1 MILKKRCRRELLF
14 CFYRKHLPKNYTKN
28 DILEFLKRL
37 RDEINKYKYYVSSN
51 FITIGR
57 RDFLRES
64 LTKKLKFDYDDQE
77 IKFQDS
83 LGNIE
88 SYIYG
93 EDYFHW
99 LHHKYTKKKFE
110 HLLKINA
117 KYRDK
122 GIICL
127 QEKNIL
133 LDMINEMEGYINEHY
148 EEFI

>member
-1 MILKKRCRRELLF
+1 MRE
-14 CFYRKHLPKNYTKN
+14 
-28 DILEFLKRL
+28 
-37 RDEINKYKYYVSSN
+37 
-51 FITIGR
+51 G
-57 RDFLRES
+57 
-64 LTKKLKFDYDDQE
+64 LTKKLKFDFDDQK
-77 IKFQDS
+77 IKFQES

-93 EDYFHW
+93 EDSFHW
-99 LHHKYTKKKFE
+99 LHHEYTKKKFE

-148 EEFI
+148 DEFI

>member
-1 MILKKRCRRELLF
+1 MIKKRCKREILYY
-14 CFYRKHLPKNYTKN
+14 FYRNNLPDNYTKN
-28 DILEFLKRL
+28 DTLEFLKRL
-37 RDEINKYKYYVSSN
+37 RDEINKYKYSVSFN

-57 RDFLRES
+57 RDFLREG
-64 LTKKLKFDYDDQE
+64 LTKKLKFDFDDQK
-77 IKFQDS
+77 IKFQES

-93 EDYFHW
+93 EDSFHW
-99 LHHKYTKKKFE
+99 LHHEYTKKKFE

-148 EEFI
+148 DEFI